1 MTAGACEPE
10 AEGVAF
16 LTARRQASHA
26 VLTFG
31 TREPHDFGASF
42 VQRWKLNPITWDVW
56 VNVLRRGPPASML
69 WLLQHP
75 LDGTRQALSR
85 MLRTNELSEL
95 SPRRMHVMRRRPL
108 LEHLTRVGLADLTI
122 DTWPYTAHTTAA
134 DALWAGGAPWLAL
147 GASED
152 RMDSLLSS
160 AVLASAGALPLVA
173 GTLRSFEDAAVAMM
187 RSVELQKE
195 LPPNPFAS
203 VSV

>member
-1 MTAGACEPE
+1 MN
-10 AEGVAF
+10 GVAHKLKEF
-16 LTARRQASHA
+16 QAS
-26 VLTFG
+26 
-31 TREPHDFGASF
+31 
-42 VQRWKLNPITWDVW
+42 
-56 VNVLRRGPPASML
+56 
-69 WLLQHP
+69 
-75 LDGTRQALSR
+75 
-85 MLRTNELSEL
+85 
-95 SPRRMHVMRRRPL
+95 
-108 LEHLTRVGLADLTI
+108 
-122 DTWPYTAHTTAA
+122 TAHTTAA